1 MGKRTLEQIIEILR
15 EEIAII
21 TNIEKN
27 EIELDKSI
35 ATNGINSLGFVDLLL
50 AVEKHFQIKLMD
62 NAMSSEDVSSINA
75 LAAKI
80 EKLLNKNN

>member
-1 MGKRTLEQIIEILR
+1 MGKSLEQIIEILC

-21 TNIEKN
+21 TAVDKN
-27 EIELDKSI
+27 KIELDKSI

-50 AVEKHFQIKLMD
+50 VVEKHFQIKLMD

-80 EKLLNKNN
+80 EKLINKH